1 MKEVYKSAFDKL
13 EVSNEEELLDNILSA
28 RYKEGK
34 TFYKRT
40 IVAVAAVATLVFM
53 MMVIPTTRA
62 GIVKAAE
69 YIQKMFTSAKGDN
82 IIVEERDDCISVTYD
97 ISAFAE
103 DKYMEISGDRIYF
116 VLNDIRIDITD
127 KCSENTYFRYDHV
140 APNGMTHIIFVG
152 GPIDNL
158 GWAEFIFDEDGN
170 YINNLMSIPSGSDWL
185 YDAEVSIGVPT
196 GDYNMDFPE

>member
-28 RYKEGK
+28 RYKGGK
-34 TFYKRT
+34 TIYKRT
-40 IVAVAAVATLVFM
+40 IVAVAAVATFVFM

-82 IIVEERDDCISVTYD
+82 IIVEERDDSISVTYD
-97 ISAFAE
+97 SSAFAE

-127 KCSENTYFRYDHV
+127 KCSKTTYFRYDYL
-140 APNGMTHIIFVG
+140 APSGMTHIIFVG
-152 GPIDNL
+152 GSIDNL

-185 YDAEVSIGVPT
+185 DDAEVSIGVPT
-196 GDYNMDFPE
+196 GDYSTDFPE